1 MSHNQSEYIQHLE
14 AEVKLCKVCSHA
26 NVSSFFFA
34 FVLSNFA
41 ISASA
46 WRQDELQGMKQRVN
60 VVVVENEKLQA
71 ELRSKAAEE
80 SLRDYTLQNSTV
92 IQGFVLPQ
100 I

>member
-1 MSHNQSEYIQHLE
+1 
-14 AEVKLCKVCSHA
+14 
-26 NVSSFFFA
+26 
-34 FVLSNFA
+34 
-41 ISASA
+41 
-46 WRQDELQGMKQRVN
+46 MKQRVN

-80 SLRDYTLQNSTV
+80 SLRDYTLKNSTV